1 MNGAFNACSA
11 SQLHCRTM
19 DATVRSC
26 TLIIAGDRYGPFEC
40 TFDGTGREL
49 IGFISGPAKPLK
61 IARMSPGTK
70 LKMAG
75 EPPRS
80 VEVSCVNDIGL
91 ALVVLGNV
99 GIDKTS
105 LRYVH

>member
-11 SQLHCRTM
+11 LHPYCRSM

-40 TFDGTGREL
+40 ALDGTGRER

-61 IARMSPGTK
+61 IARLSSGTK
-70 LKMAG
+70 LKIAG
-75 EPPRS
+75 EPPRP

-91 ALVVLGNV
+91 ALLVLEPANV
-99 GIDKTS
+99 E
-105 LRYVH
+105 HP